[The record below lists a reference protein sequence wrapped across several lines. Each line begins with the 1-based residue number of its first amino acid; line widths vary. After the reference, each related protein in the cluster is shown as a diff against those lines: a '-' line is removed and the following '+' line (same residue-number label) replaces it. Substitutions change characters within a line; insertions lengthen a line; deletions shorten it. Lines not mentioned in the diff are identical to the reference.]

1 MVKHNNVLVNNHF
14 RKRWADR
21 VKTWFNQP
29 ARKAIRRRNRKVKAA
44 RVFPRPVSGNLRPV
58 VHCPTQKYNMRVR
71 SGRGFT
77 IGELKTAG
85 IAPCNA
91 IGLGISIDKRR
102 QDRSRETLN
111 ANVQRLK
118 LYRSKQIIYPIR
130 THNRH
135 PKKKSKTPADKV
147 ASDKPATAMDV
158 DKKKK
163 RPKLNPSVVQQSK
176 PLPFHVQ
183 VEKEEFATITP
194 AMREASAW
202 KSLRSARGKANK
214 VGAVAKKAKLAAEK
228 AALGPAGGDAKAPA
242 GKAGAKGGAKP
253 AAGGAKPAAGGAKP
267 AAGGAKPAAG
277 GAKPAAA
284 KPAAKPAA
292 AAKPAGDK

>member
-1 MVKHNNVLVNNHF
+1 
-14 RKRWADR
+14 
-21 VKTWFNQP
+21 
-29 ARKAIRRRNRKVKAA
+29 
-44 RVFPRPVSGNLRPV
+44 
-58 VHCPTQKYNMRVR
+58 MRVR

-135 PKKKSKTPADKV
+135 PKKKSKTPG
-147 ASDKPATAMDV
+147 DKPAGDKPAGDKPAAAMDV

-163 RPKLNPSVVQQSK
+163 QRPRLDSSVVQQQN

-183 VEKEEFATITP
+183 VEKEEFAVITP

-228 AALGPAGGDAKAPA
+228 AALGGDKAGDAKQGGKAPA
-242 GKAGAKGGAKP
+242 GKAAAGKPAAKAAGGAAKPAGGAAAKP
-253 AAGGAKPAAGGAKP
+253 AA
-267 AAGGAKPAAG
+267 
-277 GAKPAAA
+277 AKPAAA

-292 AAKPAGDK
+292 AKPADPK